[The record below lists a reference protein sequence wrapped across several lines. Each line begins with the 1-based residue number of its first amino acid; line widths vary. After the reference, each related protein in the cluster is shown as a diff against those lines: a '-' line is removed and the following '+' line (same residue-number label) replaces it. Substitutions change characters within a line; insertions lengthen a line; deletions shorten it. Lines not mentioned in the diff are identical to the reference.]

1 MIEEILNPSFIAGIL
16 VTLVVVWFFY
26 KNKLENNQ
34 YRFNHRNA
42 DNMALDLK
50 KHYEEKDLEGIKEFI
65 EFRESEMD
73 SVYIMDR
80 KETFNANQLWI
91 AIVIHVAHLYA
102 QYNFNEYDAEEW
114 NDIVKKTFGNKSIGY
129 SKYVAVDEII
139 NRACKYYLEGGRL
152 RSVKIQHGSNYYCD
166 YADEI
171 FYNMLYL
178 IINSTFDTTIEFKE
192 YKEAEETEKKS
203 GKSYMYLGQLAEE
216 RKDYEEAIK
225 YYEIAALSGLALAQ
239 GRLGMA
245 YLMGNLVPQNY
256 ELAYKWLTMAS
267 ENGDLI
273 ATCTLGN
280 MYENGRYLNQNYE
293 KARQLYEQAVN
304 ENYDMAQ
311 DALGMMYLNGT
322 GVVRDKAKAFDL
334 LQKAANQGFSHSQYI
349 IALMYA
355 LGDGVCFDE
364 SEARKWFELAAK
376 DSSFAQYRDE
386 IENAIQL
393 HKKNS

>member
-1 MIEEILNPSFIAGIL
+1 MIEQIINPSFIAGIV
-16 VTLVVVWFFY
+16 VTLVVVWFIY
-26 KNKLENNQ
+26 QNKK

-42 DNMALDLK
+42 DTMALDLK
-50 KHYEEKDLEGIKEFI
+50 KHYEEKNLEGIKEFI
-65 EFRESEMD
+65 ESRESKMD

-102 QYNFNEYDAEEW
+102 QYSFNKYDAEEW

-129 SKYVAVDEII
+129 SKYVAVEEII
-139 NRACKYYLEGGRL
+139 NRACKYYFDERSRL

-178 IINSTFDTTIEFKE
+178 IIDSTFDTTIEFKE
-192 YKEAEETEKKS
+192 YKESEETEKKNDIS
-203 GKSYMYLGQLAEE
+203 SMYLGQLAED

-225 YYEIAALSGLALAQ
+225 YYENAALSGLAQAQ
-239 GRLGMA
+239 GRLGLA
-245 YLMGNLVPQNY
+245 YLMGNIVPQNY

-267 ENGDLI
+267 ENGDII
-273 ATCTLGN
+273 ATCSLGN
-280 MYENGRYLNQNYE
+280 MYENGRYVTQDYE

-322 GVVRDKAKAFDL
+322 GVVRDKTKAFDL

-355 LGDGVCFDE
+355 RGDGVCFDE
-364 SEARKWFELAAK
+364 SKAREWFELAAK
-376 DSSFAQYRDE
+376 DNSFAQYRDE
-386 IENAIQL
+386 LENAIQL
-393 HKKNS
+393 NKNNS